1 MDLIITIDT
10 EADNQ
15 WTRLKTFTT
24 ENARY
29 IPRLQGLCDQ
39 FGFKPT
45 YLCTYEMVTDFRCRE
60 ILGPYQ
66 ESGRA
71 EIGAHLHPWSN
82 PPFAPELGDWPEH
95 HTFPHEL
102 PIDLFEQKMVMLTEA
117 IRQTFGRSPTS
128 YRAGRYGF
136 HASHANVL
144 LHLGYFV
151 DCSVTPYLSWK
162 THTGIPGG
170 IGGANFREARP
181 GASILG
187 WKENGS
193 REMADGLLEVPIPFS
208 SRAGQCG
215 LGRAA
220 RRGGLTIRRESP
232 LGCCASW
239 GTGPHGSGLGVI
251 QLPDSSSR
259 STGRQSARG
268 CSM

>member
-193 REMADGLLEVPIPFS
+193 REMADGILEVPITILFTRWPMRS
-208 SRAGQCG
+208 WPRGQTWWSDNQKG
-215 LGRAA
+215 IPARLLRKLGYGPTWFRPWRDTTA
-220 RRGGLTIRRESP
+220 R
-232 LGCCASW
+232 
-239 GTGPHGSGLGVI
+239 
-251 QLPDSSSR
+251 QLISV
-259 STGRQSARG
+259 
-268 CSM
+268 